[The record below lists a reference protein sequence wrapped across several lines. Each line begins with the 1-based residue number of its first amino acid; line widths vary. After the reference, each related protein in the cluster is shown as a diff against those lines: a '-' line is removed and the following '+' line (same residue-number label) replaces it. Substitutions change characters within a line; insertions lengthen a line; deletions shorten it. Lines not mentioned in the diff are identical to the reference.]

1 MNGKPITPE
10 HESKRWAAYGLGPR
24 LARIESAFDADPQF
38 FGPGSRVHPEREP
51 ERLTRQADLYREAAE
66 AFSALPRR
74 QQFAFT
80 TWGLRDLES
89 WRKREDGAD
98 APLLFDVNGN
108 PKPAAAAW
116 VQGLG

>member
-1 MNGKPITPE
+1 MYTHYVNAIVRKVT
-10 HESKRWAAYGLGPR
+10 
-24 LARIESAFDADPQF
+24 
-38 FGPGSRVHPEREP
+38 
-51 ERLTRQADLYREAAE
+51 TE
-66 AFSALPRR
+66 AFSALPQR

-89 WRKREDGAD
+89 WRKREDAAD